1 MTSRVI
7 RVTRFALAGV
17 AAAVLVAP
25 GAVLGQ
31 SGGKKSTAAAVV
43 ISGKWI
49 INEKLS
55 DDPQAFMQ
63 GRGGGP
69 GGGKGQGHGPGP
81 GAPPGGGKGG
91 GYGPGPGG
99 GGAGDGDR
107 DRIRERA
114 RTLARPMELT
124 ITQTDDRILL
134 VTETGDSVTIV
145 PDGEKRTVTR
155 PAGTMET
162 TARWNGPVL
171 EVEHTAAVGRKATR
185 IYRIDADGRLE
196 VTTKIPA
203 QDGKPAAT
211 FVTRYDEKK

>member
-1 MTSRVI
+1 MTRL
-7 RVTRFALAGV
+7 ALAGV
-17 AAAVLVAP
+17 AAAALAGP
-25 GAVLGQ
+25 AGATARE
-31 SGGKKSTAAAVV
+31 SGKSSTAAAVV
-43 ISGKWI
+43 LSGKWV

-63 GRGGGP
+63 KRGGP
-69 GGGKGQGHGPGP
+69 G
-81 GAPPGGGKGG
+81 AGGGKGG
-91 GYGPGPGG
+91 GYGPGPGGPPGGGNGGGYGPGPG

-114 RTLARPMELT
+114 RTLARPKELT
-124 ITQTDDRILL
+124 IVQSGEQILMIP
-134 VTETGDSVTIV
+134 ETADTVRIV
-145 PDGEKRTVTR
+145 PDGETRTVAR

-171 EVEHTAAVGRKATR
+171 EIDHTSAVGRQATR

>member
-1 MTSRVI
+1 MTSRDI
-7 RVTRFALAGV
+7 WVTRLAVAGI
-17 AAAVLVAP
+17 AAAVLAGPATGTAP
-25 GAVLGQ
+25 A
-31 SGGKKSTAAAVV
+31 SGKSSTAAAVV
-43 ISGKWI
+43 LSGKWV

-63 GRGGGP
+63 KRGGP
-69 GGGKGQGHGPGP
+69 G
-81 GAPPGGGKGG
+81 AGGGKGG
-91 GYGPGPGG
+91 GYGPGPGGPPGGGNGG

-114 RTLARPMELT
+114 RTLARPKELT
-124 ITQTDDRILL
+124 IVQSGEQILMIP
-134 VTETGDSVTIV
+134 ETADTVKIV
-145 PDGEKRTVTR
+145 PDGETRTVAR

-171 EVEHTAAVGRKATR
+171 EIDHTSAVGRQATR